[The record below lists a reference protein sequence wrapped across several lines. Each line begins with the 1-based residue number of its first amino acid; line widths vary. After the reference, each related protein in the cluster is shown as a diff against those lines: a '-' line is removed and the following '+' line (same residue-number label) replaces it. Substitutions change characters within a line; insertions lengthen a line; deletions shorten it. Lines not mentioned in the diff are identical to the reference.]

1 MATIIRKL
9 LNTFFKFEAS
19 LWAERR
25 SLPFVKGQA
34 SRLEVSSVPSGRA
47 RTERG
52 RAWGESFFL
61 LSLFL
66 FSCSHEEVPTYDTAQ
81 TGLDIWVGNP
91 AGVVYESTTYNYSYA
106 YEEGAVTFYAQISGV
121 PTAHDRTFRIE
132 PFGGDSALMAN
143 TVRTEDYVI
152 PAGQI
157 GGTYQVYFN
166 TQRLNSPDLFTK
178 TDGTIH
184 FRVVPTDAFAL
195 GSENHQQFTVV
206 LKNYLAKPDNWDNAN
221 YPRVPLSKFFGT
233 YSRVKY
239 QFMIEHLGLIDF
251 EINYNIQTSYDEER
265 NMVSAVY
272 AVYLQQVMQ
281 RALAEYNATHDT
293 PLTDE
298 LGNPVLF

>member
-1 MATIIRKL
+1 MITTCKL
-9 LNTFFKFEAS
+9 LNSF
-19 LWAERR
+19 R
-25 SLPFVKGQA
+25 SLP
-34 SRLEVSSVPSGRA
+34 LGRA
-47 RTERG
+47 G
-52 RAWGESFFL
+52 GESWAGGESVLFL
-61 LSLFL
+61 LFLLFAA
-66 FSCSHEEVPTYDTAQ
+66 CTHDEVPTYDTSQ
-81 TGLDIWVGNP
+81 TSLNIWVGTS
-91 AGVVYESTTYNYSYA
+91 AGAVYESTTYNYSYA
-106 YEEGAVTFYAQISGV
+106 YEEGAVTFYAQISGM
-121 PTAHDRTFRIE
+121 PADHDRTFRLE

-143 TVRTEDYVI
+143 SIRTEDYVI
-152 PAGQI
+152 PTGQI

-166 TQRLNSPDLFTK
+166 TQRLSDPLLFTQ

-184 FRVVPTDAFAL
+184 FRVVPSETFAI
-195 GSENHQQFTVV
+195 GTENHQEFTVV
-206 LKNYLAKPDNWDNAN
+206 LKNYLAKPDNWDAAN

-251 EINYNIQTSYDEER
+251 EINYNIQTSYDEEQ

-298 LGNPVLF
+298 FGNPVMF